1 MNNSNQNNSLACSQV
16 VALLSFY
23 IDGKT
28 SYQITNFIQ
37 AHLCKCKSCREKY
50 EMMAKVFNSFHSAK
64 EQLNEIEVQ
73 KSVPISSYGENFKE
87 KMSAYLDS
95 ELTDEE
101 SLRFK
106 KFAISNPPVRTELE
120 GMYKVK
126 NAINNSFEKTKNDFK
141 NDFSRDIIVQLD
153 IKEAI
158 QMQEPILKVAS
169 IFIFLT
175 VFLVISLIVIF

>member
-1 MNNSNQNNSLACSQV
+1 MENNKKNSLACSQV
-16 VALLSFY
+16 IALLSFY

-50 EMMAKVFNSFHSAK
+50 EMMAKVFNAFHSAK
-64 EQLNEIEVQ
+64 EQLNDLEPP
-73 KSVPISSYGENFKE
+73 KSIPISSYSENFKE

-95 ELTDEE
+95 ELSDDEI
-101 SLRFK
+101 LRFK
-106 KFAISNPPVRTELE
+106 KYAISNPPVRTELE

-141 NDFSRDIIVQLD
+141 EDFSKDIILQLD
-153 IKEAI
+153 MKEAI

-169 IFIFLT
+169 IFIFMM
-175 VFLVISLIVIF
+175 VFLSLSLIVIF